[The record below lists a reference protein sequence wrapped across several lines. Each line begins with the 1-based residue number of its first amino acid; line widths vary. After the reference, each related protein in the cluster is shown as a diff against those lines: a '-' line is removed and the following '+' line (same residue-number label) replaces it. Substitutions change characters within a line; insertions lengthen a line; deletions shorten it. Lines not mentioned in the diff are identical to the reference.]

1 VRGRI
6 WRVGTVIAVG
16 ALSVG
21 VAVAP
26 AKKTKGVAKGNTV
39 ASTCHANVATAIP
52 AGSSTVTP
60 ASEDGTQYGSVVCGK
75 LGRGVQASAFTSL
88 SSGDLQGKYTDYFG
102 AGSVRGTYA
111 LTPADT
117 SVTPSSF
124 ASVAYAGTV
133 TIDGGTG
140 IYRLAKGKGTLTCS
154 SSDGLHMSCTTK
166 LKLTRT

>member
-1 VRGRI
+1 MRGRI
-6 WRVGTVIAVG
+6 WRVGAVIAVG

-26 AKKTKGVAKGNTV
+26 AKKTRVLAKQKAV
-39 ASTCHANVATAIP
+39 ASTCHASVATAIP

-75 LGRGVQASAFTSL
+75 LGSGVQASAFRAL

-102 AGSVRGTYA
+102 AGSVRGKYVLA
-111 LTPADT
+111 PADT
-117 SVTPSSF
+117 SLTPPSF

-133 TIDGGTG
+133 TVDGGTG

-154 SSDGLHMSCTTK
+154 SSDGLHMSCTAK
-166 LKLTRT
+166 LKLTRI